1 MVVCALPTQ
10 EYQMAR
16 CRFNNG
22 IATVILTIFVL
33 LEVPSSALVQP
44 GRKSPWHR
52 QLKRKC
58 GFQSTLPPQKVNVL
72 HESANFV
79 DAPQR
84 HRDQIQKK
92 HKHTLAILTMPHSTS
107 ARIANEAILNTAI
120 SVTTNRLSVVVRTNT
135 GGSDSMTGEGFS
147 DISLT
152 QLRKYVGEIFRLD
165 LILHIA

>member
-1 MVVCALPTQ
+1 
-10 EYQMAR
+10 
-16 CRFNNG
+16 
-22 IATVILTIFVL
+22 
-33 LEVPSSALVQP
+33 
-44 GRKSPWHR
+44 
-52 QLKRKC
+52 
-58 GFQSTLPPQKVNVL
+58 
-72 HESANFV
+72 
-79 DAPQR
+79 
-84 HRDQIQKK
+84 
-92 HKHTLAILTMPHSTS
+92 MPHSTS